1 MNKGINKTIIN
12 KSDSKNEPSFKL
24 GSANNTN
31 SDTMSQN
38 AFMRM
43 MEQDAN
49 ERFERKKE
57 NKKKSDKLKLKG
69 NEEFK
74 NENYEKAIEY
84 YTEVNLIF
92 FLLFY

>member
-1 MNKGINKTIIN
+1 
-12 KSDSKNEPSFKL
+12 
-24 GSANNTN
+24 
-31 SDTMSQN
+31 
-38 AFMRM
+38 MRM

-84 YTEVNLIF
+84 YTEVNLNF
-92 FLLFY
+92 FLLFYQIEKNKYNSIQK